1 MRIITALIG
10 IVMAALGGV
19 VAYRAAF
26 IEPSAAV
33 LLTDTNVRE
42 LPNTPR
48 LIGGLAL
55 LLVGATLAFLALRR
69 RRT

>member
-10 IVMAALGGV
+10 IVIAALGGV

-48 LIGGLAL
+48 LISGLAL